1 MGRAESS
8 GMVVGS
14 SVSGHEYR
22 GIAQGI
28 AVVGATGRLGA
39 AIVRACAE
47 NSVPVLTVA
56 STAGWCEGE
65 HRPDVVIDASH
76 PDALSDTVEFCARTR
91 SPLLY
96 CVSNP
101 HPDQLDELDALSRHV
116 AVTVAANLSAL
127 HWVHARTVE
136 LAARLGL
143 AIGCDLETVVLDR
156 HPQSKRDA
164 PSATARVLH
173 ERAGGSGRIISE
185 RYGAPVNDHH
195 VVFGAPHESLD
206 IHHSVR
212 DLRAAAA
219 GALRLAAQ
227 ATTLSAGRYTADELY
242 AQLADQDRLPR

>member
-1 MGRAESS
+1 M
-8 GMVVGS
+8 
-14 SVSGHEYR
+14 
-22 GIAQGI
+22 ITQGV
-28 AVVGATGRLGA
+28 AVVGATGRLGV

-56 STAGWCEGE
+56 STAGWRESE
-65 HRPDVVIDASH
+65 QRPDVVIDASH
-76 PDALSDTVEFCARTR
+76 PDALSDTVEFCARIR

-101 HPDQLDELDALSRHV
+101 HPDQLDQLDTLSRHV

-127 HWVHARTVE
+127 HWIHAHTVR
-136 LAARLGL
+136 LAARLGV

-156 HPQSKRDA
+156 HPETKRDA

-173 ERAGGSGRIISE
+173 ERAGGTGRIISE

-195 VVFGAPHESLD
+195 VLFGAPHESLD

-212 DLRAAAA
+212 DLRAAAQ

-227 ATTLSAGRYTADELY
+227 ATTLPAGRYTADDLY
-242 AQLADQDRLPR
+242 GQLADHDQLAR